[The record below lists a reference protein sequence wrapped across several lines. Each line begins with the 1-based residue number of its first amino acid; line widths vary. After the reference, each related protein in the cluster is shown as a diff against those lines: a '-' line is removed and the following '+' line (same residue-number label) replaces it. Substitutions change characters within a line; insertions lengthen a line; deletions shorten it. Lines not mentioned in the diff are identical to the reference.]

1 MSEQEAIDA
10 RLEQALSAEFSNIDS
25 DLFSEKVASRVSR
38 IIYLRYLVLS
48 IGWLTGL
55 AAFVLML
62 PVLSTSLAS
71 MNSIW
76 SVWPY
81 QELLFGLSQWFIPIS
96 IMLVIAIMPAVLS
109 RLHSR
114 VD

>member
-1 MSEQEAIDA
+1 MSEHAAIDA
-10 RLEQALSAEFSNIDS
+10 RLEQALSTEFSSIDS

-38 IIYLRYLVLS
+38 MIYLRHVVLS

-55 AAFVLML
+55 AIFFLML

-76 SVWPY
+76 ASWPY
-81 QELLFGLSQWFIPIS
+81 QELLFVLPQWFIPIS
-96 IMLVIAIMPAVLS
+96 IMLVIAVMPALLS
-109 RLHSR
+109 RFNSR
-114 VD
+114 IN

>member
-1 MSEQEAIDA
+1 MSEHEAIDA

-38 IIYLRYLVLS
+38 MIYLRYLVLS

-55 AAFVLML
+55 AVLVLML
-62 PVLSTSLAS
+62 PVLSASLSS

-76 SVWPY
+76 VAWPY
-81 QELLFGLSQWFIPIS
+81 QEVLFGLSQWFIPIS
-96 IMLVIAIMPAVLS
+96 ILLVIAIMPAVLS
-109 RLHSR
+109 RFSSR
-114 VD
+114 IN

>member
-1 MSEQEAIDA
+1 MSDLEVIDA
-10 RLEQALSAEFSNIDS
+10 RLEQALSTEFSNIDS
-25 DLFSEKVASRVSR
+25 DLFSKKVASRVSR
-38 IIYLRYLVLS
+38 IIYLRHLVLS

-55 AAFVLML
+55 AAFVLMF
-62 PVLSTSLAS
+62 PILSTSLAS

-76 SVWPY
+76 ATWPY

-114 VD
+114 VN